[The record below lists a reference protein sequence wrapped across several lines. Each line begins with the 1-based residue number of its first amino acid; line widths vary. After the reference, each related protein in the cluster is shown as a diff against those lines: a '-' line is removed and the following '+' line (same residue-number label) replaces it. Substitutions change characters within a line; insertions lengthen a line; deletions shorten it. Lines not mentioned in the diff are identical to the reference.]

1 MKILSVILLLASFFL
16 HLNNCAQT
24 VIKPA
29 KRIIA
34 LSPHAVEML
43 FAIGAGDRIIATI
56 DYADYPAEA
65 LKIPRVGN
73 FSGIQIEKIIALQP
87 DLIIAWK
94 SGNKTADLDKIQSLG
109 FTVFYSHPKNIPGI
123 ISELNKI
130 GELTGLQAKARMAAN
145 EIQQK
150 YQEIIDTYSNKKPVK
165 VFYQLWHDP
174 LRTIGSDN
182 WNESLIKDCNGHN
195 LFHDINT
202 PYPVVSL
209 ENVIAK
215 NPQVIIVPHH
225 SGSDAINKEIWTKW
239 QNIKAIKKN
248 HIYAIDGD
256 LWHRFGPRA
265 VEGLKQL
272 CEAIDRARN
281 E

>member
-123 ISELNKI
+123 ISELNK
-130 GELTGLQAKARMAAN
+130 
-145 EIQQK
+145 
-150 YQEIIDTYSNKKPVK
+150 PVK

-182 WNESLIKDCNGHN
+182 WIESLIKDCNGHN

-256 LWHRFGPRA
+256 LLHRFGPRA